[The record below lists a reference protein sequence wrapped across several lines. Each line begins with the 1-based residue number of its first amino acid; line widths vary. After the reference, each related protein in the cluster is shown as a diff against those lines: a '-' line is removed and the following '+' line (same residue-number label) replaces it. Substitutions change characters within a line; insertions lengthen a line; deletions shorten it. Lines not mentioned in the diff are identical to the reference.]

1 MICVQP
7 FVVSLF
13 AEPYPAL
20 NLVARPVCANHRRC
34 LFNDSDHLLVT
45 WELPKLNSLLL
56 CPVEQTWLNYSFLEL
71 EVYVQS
77 FQITAPYIGVTDT
90 SFEIR
95 PVTAGTTYNVTVTF
109 VNEVGESTDN
119 TVGM

>member
-1 MICVQP
+1 M
-7 FVVSLF
+7 
-13 AEPYPAL
+13 
-20 NLVARPVCANHRRC
+20 
-34 LFNDSDHLLVT
+34 T

-71 EVYVQS
+71 EVHMQS

-95 PVTAGTTYNVTVTF
+95 PVTPGTTYNVTVTF
-109 VNEVGESTDN
+109 MNEVGESTDI